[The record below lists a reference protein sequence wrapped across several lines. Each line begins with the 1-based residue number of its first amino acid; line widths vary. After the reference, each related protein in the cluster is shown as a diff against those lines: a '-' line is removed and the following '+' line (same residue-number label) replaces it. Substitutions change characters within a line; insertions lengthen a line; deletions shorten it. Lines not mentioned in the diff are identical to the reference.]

1 MARCETSRW
10 IGANG
15 AGKPEGVRLEGVD
28 LNQRGANDR
37 QACPCAAQR
46 IRNKFY
52 AELLKAVTEMTALK
66 AALLSFTMFSAIVLC
81 GVGIYAADAANDHAV
96 FDGYGVGANVT
107 R

>member
-1 MARCETSRW
+1 
-10 IGANG
+10 
-15 AGKPEGVRLEGVD
+15 
-28 LNQRGANDR
+28 
-37 QACPCAAQR
+37 
-46 IRNKFY
+46 
-52 AELLKAVTEMTALK
+52 MTALK